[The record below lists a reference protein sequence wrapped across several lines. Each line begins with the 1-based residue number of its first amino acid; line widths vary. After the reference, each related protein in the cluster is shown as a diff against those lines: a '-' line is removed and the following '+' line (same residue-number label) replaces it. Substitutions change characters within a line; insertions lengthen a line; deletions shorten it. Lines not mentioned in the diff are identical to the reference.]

1 VYAKIHK
8 VVSVSASLTFTC
20 NYFVAP
26 AGDVVFAILGSD
38 RVLYVPID
46 SDVGKEYAVRVVKGT
61 AWNIAKVKVG
71 RLKEYAKYTI
81 PKQFAKQLGISRGD
95 YLLVL
100 GLEEGIHAIPVKYLL
115 EKVGKFRESVL

>member
-1 VYAKIHK
+1 VYVKIHK

-20 NYFVAP
+20 NYFIAP

-46 SDVGKEYAVRVVKGT
+46 SNIGKEYAVRVVEGT
-61 AWNIAKVKVG
+61 AWNVAKVRVG
-71 RLKEYAKYTI
+71 KHKRYARYTI
-81 PKQFAKQLGISRGD
+81 PRRFARSLSIFKGD

-100 GLEEGIHAIPVKYLL
+100 GLDEGIHAIPVKYLL
-115 EKVGKFRESVL
+115 EKVGKFREPVL